1 MLSMKLFSG
10 EVRIYIKT
18 LAKIYK
24 IKLNAEEKQFLS
36 SFYIPRAIRMKI
48 ISKFENFDIK
58 NSSFILS
65 KTITQFHNQWKFK
78 KEIRED
84 LNNISIGWFLE
95 YD

>member
-48 ISKFENFDIK
+48 ISKFENFDK
-58 NSSFILS
+58 NEILKTLLSFFQKQSLNF
-65 KTITQFHNQWKFK
+65 TINGNLKKKFEK
-78 KEIRED
+78 I
-84 LNNISIGWFLE
+84 
-95 YD
+95 